1 MSTRGSVV
9 YDYTGVVI
17 YIFFFFQKKGVER
30 KRERDREGESGG
42 EEWRKR
48 RTGDARDIS
57 NFLITPRGAND
68 LPLARPSHPPL
79 ISPAFSASLPFRPVS
94 SFSLRP
100 SSRLFYLT
108 QILRATD
115 TTWRHSTPPITSPQ
129 SPSSISH
136 QPAIRVNPS
145 CIYY

>member
-1 MSTRGSVV
+1 MT
-9 YDYTGVVI
+9 TGIV
-17 YIFFFFQKKGVER
+17 IFFFFRRRELRER
-30 KRERDREGESGG
+30 KRERERYREGSG
-42 EEWRKR
+42 EEGWRKR
-48 RTGDARDIS
+48 RAGDARDIS

-68 LPLARPSHPPL
+68 LPLAHPSHPPL
-79 ISPAFSASLPFRPVS
+79 ISLAFSSSLPFHPVS
-94 SFSLRP
+94 SLSLDP
-100 SSRLFYLT
+100 SSRLLYLT